1 MAVRACFALLI
12 LLPFVVAA
20 PTARATGRPEIA
32 ALQVALRAKG
42 LYGGTVDGVWG
53 AQTAVAVMRFQRRTG
68 LTVDGV
74 VGPRTRRR
82 LGRFGRPRLGSR
94 ILARGMV
101 GWDVASLQFHLA
113 WRGFR
118 SGDFDGQFGDR
129 LHDALRRYQR
139 WAGLTADGR
148 AGPATV
154 ASFRRPLPR
163 SPLALAWP
171 MQGPPADR
179 FGPRGDRFHSGID
192 FPAPTGAPVQAA
204 ATGRVAFAGR
214 HPLGYGLMV
223 GIDHGRGVKT
233 RYAHL
238 SRILVSPGERVASGE
253 RVGLVGSTG
262 FSTGPHLHF
271 EVRVRGAA
279 VDPLTALP

>member
-1 MAVRACFALLI
+1 MALRACFALLVVLF
-12 LLPFVVAA
+12 LLAA
-20 PTARATGRPEIA
+20 SPSAGAIGRPEVA

-42 LYGGTVDGVWG
+42 VYGGTVDGVWG
-53 AQTAVAVMRFQRRTG
+53 AQTASAVMRFQRRTG

-74 VGPRTRRR
+74 VGPKTRRR

-94 ILARGMV
+94 ILEPGMV

-118 SGDFDGQFGDR
+118 SGDFDGRFGER
-129 LHDALRRYQR
+129 LRRALRSYQR
-139 WAGLTADGR
+139 WSGLTADGR
-148 AGPATV
+148 AGPTTI

-163 SPLALAWP
+163 SPIPLAWP

-179 FGPRGDRFHSGID
+179 FGPRGERFHSGID
-192 FPAPTGAPVQAA
+192 FPAPKGTPVVAA
-204 ATGRVAFAGR
+204 GGGRVAYAR
-214 HPLGYGLMV
+214 WHPLGYGLLV
-223 GIDHGRGVKT
+223 SIEHTGSVKT

-238 SRILVSPGERVASGE
+238 SRILVAPGEQVAAGE